1 MRKTKIVCTLGPSTD
16 KEGVLRDMI
25 CAGMNVARFNFSHGT
40 HEDHARRLAQLQKL
54 RDELDMPVAALLD
67 TKGPEIRLRDFKNG
81 KVQLKAG
88 QTFTLTTREVL
99 GDENI
104 CSISYKELPQDV
116 CPGARILL
124 DDGLIAL
131 TVNEIDGGDIVCTV
145 KNDGPVSNHKGVNV
159 PDVHLSMPYM
169 TAQDKDDIRFGVEQ
183 GFDFIA
189 ASFVRS
195 AADVLEIR
203 RVLDECKCD
212 FIKIIAK
219 IENREGVNNIEE
231 ILAVSDGIMVAR
243 GDMGVEIDFT
253 EIPIIQKDIIWRC
266 YNAGKPVITATQML
280 ESMIE
285 NPRPTRAEITDV
297 ANAIYDGTGA
307 VMLSGETAAGKYP
320 VEALKAMATI
330 AETTEADSSFD
341 SLVHHSG
348 TDNSRLN
355 ISAAVGHAACTTATD
370 IGASAII
377 TASKS
382 GETARLLSRFRP
394 DTQIIACVLDE
405 TTRCQL
411 NVYRGVTPLLMDYA
425 TSTDELI
432 SMSVAKA
439 KTAGLVQDGDL
450 VVVTAGVPVGISGTT
465 NMIKVHMVGDS
476 LLAGVGIGN
485 HNAKGEVCVCR
496 NATEAAKKF
505 KPGQIL
511 VVPFTTNDTLP
522 FMREAAGIIT
532 EEAGTNSHSAIV
544 GLTLD
549 KAVIVGATNATR
561 TLKDGMTISMDCA
574 RGVVQA
580 MAK

>member
-1 MRKTKIVCTLGPSTD
+1 MRKTKIICTLGPSTD
-16 KEGVLRDMI
+16 QEGVLRELV
-25 CAGMNVARFNFSHGT
+25 ANGMNVARFNFSHGS
-40 HEDHARRLAQLQKL
+40 HEEHLGRFEKL
-54 RDELDMPVAALLD
+54 KSIREELGLPVAALLD

-81 KVQLKAG
+81 TEMLEAG
-88 QTFTLTTREVL
+88 QTFTLTTREVE
-99 GDENI
+99 GTKEI
-104 CSISYKELPQDV
+104 CSITYKDLPQDV
-116 CPGARILL
+116 QPGGTIML
-124 DDGLIAL
+124 DDGLIKL
-131 TVNEIDGGDIVCTV
+131 QIQTVNDTDIVCKV
-145 KNDGPVSNHKGVNV
+145 LNNGKIKNKKGVNV
-159 PDVHLSMPYM
+159 PGVHLSMPYM
-169 TAQDKDDIRFGVEQ
+169 SQRDRDDIIFGAQQ

-189 ASFVRS
+189 ASFVRT
-195 AADVLEIR
+195 AQDVYDIR
-203 RVLDECKCD
+203 NLLNEYDSNIR
-212 FIKIIAK
+212 IIAK
-219 IENREGVNNIEE
+219 IENREGVNNIDS
-231 ILAVSDGIMVAR
+231 ILAAADAVMVAR
-243 GDMGVEIDFT
+243 GDLGVEIDFT
-253 EIPIIQKDIIWRC
+253 ELPGIQKNIIERSFSF
-266 YNAGKPVITATQML
+266 GKPIVTATQML
-280 ESMIE
+280 DSMIV
-285 NPRPTRAEITDV
+285 NPRPTRAEISDV
-297 ANAIYDGTGA
+297 ANAIYDGTSA
-307 VMLSGETAAGKYP
+307 IMLSGETAAGKYP

-439 KTAGLVQDGDL
+439 KSAGLVQDGDL